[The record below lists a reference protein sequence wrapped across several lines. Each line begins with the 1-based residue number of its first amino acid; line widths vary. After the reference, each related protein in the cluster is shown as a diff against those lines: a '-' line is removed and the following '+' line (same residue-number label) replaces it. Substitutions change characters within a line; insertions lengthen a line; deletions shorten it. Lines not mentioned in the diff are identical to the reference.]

1 MVTEEAREMQD
12 YQVVGVIMAI
22 LLHSIDQKD
31 RPVGPENLPK
41 IVDYAKLILDK
52 ARASTPREV

>member
-1 MVTEEAREMQD
+1 MQD

-52 ARASTPREV
+52 ARASTKALGT